1 MHAPL
6 TAMTTQRLTF
16 LALVFAALASV
27 TSCESSDKPKKPAPV
42 PPPSDI
48 SGLPWSRP
56 QPWEAGA
63 GFGGMMP
70 QSH

>member
-1 MHAPL
+1 
-6 TAMTTQRLTF
+6 MTLQRLTF
-16 LALVFAALASV
+16 LALALATLASV
-27 TSCESSDKPKKPAPV
+27 TGCESDNKPKKPAPV
-42 PPPSDI
+42 PPSSDV